1 MDEAER
7 LRAKISEIQQRV
19 AFQQALNAKMSE
31 RLQVQRERDQ
41 KIQRE
46 IRDVQGHKR
55 LKGGEYVLVSLKVS

>member
-1 MDEAER
+1 MDEGER

-31 RLQVQRERDQ
+31 RLQVERERDL

-55 LKGGEYVLVSLKVS
+55 LKGGENVLVSLKVS

>member
-31 RLQVQRERDQ
+31 RLQVQRERDL

-46 IRDVQGHKR
+46 IRVVQGHKR
-55 LKGGEYVLVSLKVS
+55 LKGGEYVQVSLKVS

>member
-19 AFQQALNAKMSE
+19 AFQQDLNAKMSE
-31 RLQVQRERDQ
+31 RLQVQRERDL

-55 LKGGEYVLVSLKVS
+55 LKGGEYVQVSLKVS

>member
-7 LRAKISEIQQRV
+7 LRAKITEIQQRV

-31 RLQVQRERDQ
+31 RLQVQRERDL

-55 LKGGEYVLVSLKVS
+55 LKGGEYVQVSLKVS

>member
-31 RLQVQRERDQ
+31 RLQVQRERDL
-41 KIQRE
+41 KLQRE
-46 IRDVQGHKR
+46 IRDVQGDKR